1 MSSPKPIVYVLV
13 GAVSVFAIWMIL
25 RTDRR
30 RHRRNTE
37 EFNGTQWKDFE
48 RDYLIAADAGQ
59 GRYWRSPVNYASQP
73 DQNPHYKANPHD
85 ETLPL
90 YMAKMAPGLQMLP
103 PYVPALTGGQNTPG
117 PNDTVPTMPDDF
129 STSKS
134 LYANGNMD
142 YKRWLH
148 GSRED
153 GIVGDYAT
161 DINLSGSV

>member
-1 MSSPKPIVYVLV
+1 MSQPSPLVLILIGAGAAV
-13 GAVSVFAIWMIL
+13 GIWMLL
-25 RTDRR
+25 RADRR
-30 RHRRNTE
+30 YKRKE
-37 EFNGTQWKDFE
+37 GFNGTRWTDFE
-48 RDYLIAADAGQ
+48 RDYLMNADAGH
-59 GRYWRSPVNYASQP
+59 GRYWRSAVNYASKP
-73 DQNPHYKANPHD
+73 WENPHYQANPHD

-90 YMAKMAPGLQMLP
+90 EMASMAPGLQMIP
-103 PYVPALTGGQNTPG
+103 PYVPMLTGGQYTPG

-153 GIVGDYAT
+153 GVVGNYAT
-161 DINLSGSV
+161 DLNLSGSL